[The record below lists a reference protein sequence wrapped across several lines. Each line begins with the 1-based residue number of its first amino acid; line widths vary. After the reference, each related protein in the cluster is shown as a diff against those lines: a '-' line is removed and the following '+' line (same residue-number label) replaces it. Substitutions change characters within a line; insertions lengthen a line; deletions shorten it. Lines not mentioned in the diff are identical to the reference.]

1 MKEILHSHAMSCLLI
16 SSRIINNQVFKK
28 YIFGVMDVAA
38 SLDRSMLFAHFLS
51 FPEI

>member
-16 SSRIINNQVFKK
+16 LSRITFQVLKK

-38 SLDRSMLFAHFLS
+38 SSDRSMSFAHFLI

>member
-16 SSRIINNQVFKK
+16 SSRIIFQVFKK

-38 SLDRSMLFAHFLS
+38 SLDCSMLFAHFLS